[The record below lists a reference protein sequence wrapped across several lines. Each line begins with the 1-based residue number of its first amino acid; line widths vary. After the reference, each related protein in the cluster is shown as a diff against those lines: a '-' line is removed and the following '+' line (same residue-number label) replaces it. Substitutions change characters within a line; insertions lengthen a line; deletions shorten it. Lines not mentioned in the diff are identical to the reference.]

1 MNHELAKASSA
12 RGRLE
17 ISGTPL
23 GVVPLDPGSTPGGT
37 EPDRFGRFFPG
48 AVFTPVPSPGIPGD
62 GDAGSDR
69 VRDGGAGDPTSNP
82 FWLFSPASRSPPP
95 SVPPPLEDRR
105 PNQLPTP
112 DPNDDAAD
120 LTLWNDDVLPTDRAS
135 SKSSSSVSKSDDAD
149 APGVSSPLRRS
160 SSSPVGCSGTPP
172 PPSRA
177 RRRATRTAASSS
189 RRGRCRAPPRLPPR
203 PASRSALATAGPRR
217 ATRRSFPRGTHRR
230 TGPTRGSS
238 RSPASPSASPRR
250 VGGPRCRSR

>member
-149 APGVSSPLRRS
+149 APGVSSPLNLGRLLGNS
-160 SSSPVGCSGTPP
+160 SSSV
-172 PPSRA
+172 A
-177 RRRATRTAASSS
+177 RSAACDEDGGVVVAGAGAVPRTTASSS
-189 RRGRCRAPPRLPPR
+189 PPGI
-203 PASRSALATAGPRR
+203 AL
-217 ATRRSFPRGTHRR
+217 SFGN
-230 TGPTRGSS
+230 G
-238 RSPASPSASPRR
+238 RSPTCDPP
-250 VGGPRCRSR
+250 